1 MTSLFHQSSESSEG
15 DLTSRGGQPRST
27 WGEPRVTICQAGWIA
42 ESATVRPAKPVRLR
56 IILALTVACVALAVH
71 DLVLLALRL

>member
-1 MTSLFHQSSESSEG
+1 
-15 DLTSRGGQPRST
+15 
-27 WGEPRVTICQAGWIA
+27 
-42 ESATVRPAKPVRLR
+42 VRPAKPVRLR